1 MLSGYKTYILAGLT
15 VTGAMAHY
23 LVGDADFNSTIQ
35 LVVTALMGAFIRNG
49 VTTTV
54 NNAAK
59 K

>member
-1 MLSGYKTYILAGLT
+1 MGSGGAG
-15 VTGAMAHY
+15 G
-23 LVGDADFNSTIQ
+23 GDADFNSTIQ
-35 LVVTALMGAFIRNG
+35 LVVTAVMGAFIRNG